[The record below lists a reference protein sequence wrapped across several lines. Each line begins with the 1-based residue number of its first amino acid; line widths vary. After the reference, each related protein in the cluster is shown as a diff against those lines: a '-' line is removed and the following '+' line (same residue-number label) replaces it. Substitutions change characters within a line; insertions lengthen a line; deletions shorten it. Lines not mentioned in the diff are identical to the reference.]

1 MYENINKVNEIAIP
15 AYPNLKLSA
24 ETLNSD
30 TSLFKIKDDK
40 AEAKEIITS
49 LL

>member
-1 MYENINKVNEIAIP
+1 MAIP

-30 TSLFKIKDDK
+30 ASLFNKKDDK
-40 AEAKEIITS
+40 EEAKEIIIS